1 MSTHLVIGLLLAAA
15 AICFVLAP
23 LVVPRAFETG
33 AEQSVPE
40 AVCDPLERLRDDLFA
55 QIVALDF
62 EHATGK
68 TDEEEYQHD
77 RAALKRRALAV
88 LRTLDERAT
97 DTTDAHEAAIEQAI
111 TIARAR
117 RVPLTVPDTDDDDPA
132 LLELDDEVE
141 RQVSALR
148 QMRHIPAAPRE

>member
-1 MSTHLVIGLLLAAA
+1 MSIPLVIGLLLATA

-33 AEQSVPE
+33 TETPVPE
-40 AVCDPLERLRDDLFA
+40 AAGDPLERLRDDLFA

-88 LRTLDERAT
+88 LRTLDERST
-97 DTTDAHEAAIEQAI
+97 DTTVAHEDTIEQAI
-111 TIARAR
+111 SIARAR
-117 RVPLTVPDTDDDDPA
+117 RAPLNVPDTDDEESG